1 MWKGYHPI
9 IFCVWKECE
18 IHLLMLFTDKKVLIS
33 ISYFPFLNVTQ
44 SPTQVMFLSYITAL
58 TLIKYFYRK
67 KEEMWKNQCLF
78 INENLRYAKAMWKNM
93 NNQLWNTF

>member
-18 IHLLMLFTDKKVLIS
+18 IHLLMLFTDKKILIS

-58 TLIKYFYRK
+58 TLFKYFYRK
-67 KEEMWKNQCLF
+67 KEEMWKNPMFIYKWEFKICLLMQGE
-78 INENLRYAKAMWKNM
+78 IHE
-93 NNQLWNTF
+93 

>member
-18 IHLLMLFTDKKVLIS
+18 IHLLMLFTDKKILIS

-58 TLIKYFYRK
+58 TLFKYFYRK
-67 KEEMWKNQCLF
+67 KEEMWKKPMFIYKWEFKICLLMQGE
-78 INENLRYAKAMWKNM
+78 IHE
-93 NNQLWNTF
+93 